1 MKRCPQCNRVE
12 TDDSLTFCRADG
24 TPLVSDSSS
33 LDNEAGTARFGS
45 APLAPEIETGILPN
59 TTDAAVSRGTGPT
72 TVLPA
77 LQPPSRTPELRTPKR
92 RWLLIAGG
100 LLTAAVFSVAGYFYL
115 SGKDKAGIQSI
126 AVMPFVNESGNADV
140 EYLSDG
146 MTETLI
152 GSLSKL
158 PNLSV
163 KARSSVFR
171 YKGKATDAKTI
182 GAELGVQA
190 ILNGRVVQRGD
201 QLTLTLEL
209 VDAQTENVIWSDKYD
224 RKQTDLLALQNEV
237 AKDVSLKLK
246 AKLSGEETAK
256 VEKNYTA
263 NPEAYQLYL
272 KGLFQYNKVTGEGLR
287 QAAEFY
293 KQAIAK
299 DPNYGQA
306 YAALAMAYLNFS
318 NYSVASPKESMPLAK
333 AAALRA
339 LELDDSLGEAHV
351 VLARYRSEFEWDRA
365 GAEHEIRRAI
375 ELDPNVPRP
384 HNFLSQLLSQQ
395 KKFDEAIVEATRAQQ
410 LDPLSLPRALTFGER
425 LADAR
430 RYDEAMAHFQS
441 LLLRD
446 PNFANTH
453 WDLGWTYFGKGMYRE
468 SVASYQ
474 KAFEL
479 DPDPVTKGY
488 LANSY
493 AKLGQRDE
501 ALKQLEWLKQELPRR
516 YVPSYAVALAYIA
529 LGQKDEAFVWLEK
542 DVDERTIYASSYAIE
557 SALDG
562 LRDDPRF
569 KAMLKRMNLP
579 E

>member
-1 MKRCPQCNRVE
+1 MKLCPTCNLVE
-12 TDDSLTFCRADG
+12 TDDALRFCRADG
-24 TPLVSDSSS
+24 TTLISYSGPIGAETGTVRFDSDQIS
-33 LDNEAGTARFGS
+33 G
-45 APLAPEIETGILPN
+45 EIETSILPH
-59 TTDAAVSRGTGPT
+59 TTTPEISRSTGPT
-72 TVLPA
+72 TALPA
-77 LQPPSRTPELRTPKR
+77 PQKQNITRELVKPKR
-92 RWLLIAGG
+92 RGVVFALLGLVIVIA
-100 LLTAAVFSVAGYFYL
+100 AAGYFYW
-115 SGKDKAGIQSI
+115 SRNYKTAIESI

-152 GSLSKL
+152 SSLSKL

-201 QLTLTLEL
+201 RLILTLEL

-224 RKQTDLLALQNEV
+224 RKQTDLLTLQNDI

-246 AKLSGEETAK
+246 SKLSGEETAK
-256 VEKNYTA
+256 VAKNYTA

-272 KGLFQYNKVTGEGLR
+272 KGLFEYNKITGEGLR

-318 NYSVASPKESMPLAK
+318 NYSVSSPKESMPLAK

-339 LELDDSLGEAHV
+339 LELDESLVGAHV

-365 GAEHEIRRAI
+365 GGENEIRRAI
-375 ELDPNVPRP
+375 ELDPNNPRP

-395 KKFDEAIVEATRAQQ
+395 KKFDEAILEASRSQQ
-410 LDPLSLPRALTFGER
+410 LDPLSLVRALSFGER
-425 LADAR
+425 LSDAR

-479 DPDPVTKGY
+479 DPDPVTRGY
-488 LANSY
+488 LAISY

-501 ALKQLEWLKQELPRR
+501 VLKQLEWLKKESPRR
-516 YVPSYAVALAYIA
+516 YVPSFAIALAYIA
-529 LGQKDEAFVWLEK
+529 LGQKDEAFTWLEK
-542 DVDERTIYASSYAIE
+542 DMDERTIYASSYAIE

-562 LRDDPRF
+562 LREDPRF